1 VAVVSGSVPDSLA
14 QDVGSFKTLYS
25 FTGQPDGANPSASVV
40 IGGGVLYGTTQYG
53 GTGRCTYISLGCG
66 TVFSLTP
73 PTSPGG
79 AWTESVL
86 HDFKGKCCQASEDGD
101 NPVAPV
107 VIGSGGV
114 LYGTTQYGGTGSC
127 PAFGPCGTAYSLTPP
142 NSPGGTWAEA
152 VYSFP
157 GGGGGFPEAGLV
169 IGGRGVLYGT
179 TSGGGTLTSEYG
191 TVFSLTPPASP
202 GGPWTETTLWSFS
215 GGSDGAVPE
224 AGLVIG
230 KDGILYGTTSI
241 GGVEVVRDPCYPT
254 SNGCGAVFSLAT
266 ATDTLTI
273 VQGFSPADG
282 VAPKAGLVIGKNGVL
297 YGTTSSGGASNAG
310 TVFKLAGS
318 TETVLWSFTGQPDGA
333 GPVAGLVIGGGG
345 VLYGTTS
352 SGGASNLGTV
362 FKLAPPASP
371 GGLWTESVL
380 HNFTGYDDGGDPVAG
395 LAISKDGMLYG
406 TTSKGGTSKAG
417 TVFALKP

>member
-1 VAVVSGSVPDSLA
+1 MRILQLLTIVAVVSGSVPDSLA

-241 GGVEVVRDPCYPT
+241 GGVEVVRDPC
-254 SNGCGAVFSLAT
+254 
-266 ATDTLTI
+266 
-273 VQGFSPADG
+273 
-282 VAPKAGLVIGKNGVL
+282 
-297 YGTTSSGGASNAG
+297 
-310 TVFKLAGS
+310 
-318 TETVLWSFTGQPDGA
+318 
-333 GPVAGLVIGGGG
+333 
-345 VLYGTTS
+345 
-352 SGGASNLGTV
+352 
-362 FKLAPPASP
+362 
-371 GGLWTESVL
+371 
-380 HNFTGYDDGGDPVAG
+380 
-395 LAISKDGMLYG
+395 
-406 TTSKGGTSKAG
+406 
-417 TVFALKP
+417 

>member
-1 VAVVSGSVPDSLA
+1 
-14 QDVGSFKTLYS
+14 
-25 FTGQPDGANPSASVV
+25 
-40 IGGGVLYGTTQYG
+40 
-53 GTGRCTYISLGCG
+53 
-66 TVFSLTP
+66 
-73 PTSPGG
+73 
-79 AWTESVL
+79 
-86 HDFKGKCCQASEDGD
+86 
-101 NPVAPV
+101 
-107 VIGSGGV
+107 
-114 LYGTTQYGGTGSC
+114 
-127 PAFGPCGTAYSLTPP
+127 
-142 NSPGGTWAEA
+142 
-152 VYSFP
+152 
-157 GGGGGFPEAGLV
+157 
-169 IGGRGVLYGT
+169 
-179 TSGGGTLTSEYG
+179 
-191 TVFSLTPPASP
+191 
-202 GGPWTETTLWSFS
+202 
-215 GGSDGAVPE
+215 
-224 AGLVIG
+224 
-230 KDGILYGTTSI
+230 
-241 GGVEVVRDPCYPT
+241 
-254 SNGCGAVFSLAT
+254 VFSLAT